1 MPAHDVTLYAKW
13 IPIPNVYTV
22 RHYYESLSTQYE
34 LTETTKQ
41 YNVYEVDETS
51 GKKTRR
57 DYIYTDDVLKA
68 EELVRDN
75 QIVPEGF
82 EIDWSLTTSSMSV
95 APDGSTVVDIYYKRQ
110 IHSVTYSMGELKD
123 SDNPDVV
130 IRYRYG
136 ETIYVPTYFM
146 PGYTFEN
153 WEKEYGL

>member
-1 MPAHDVTLYAKW
+1 M
-13 IPIPNVYTV
+13 
-22 RHYYESLSTQYE
+22 
-34 LTETTKQ
+34 
-41 YNVYEVDETS
+41 
-51 GKKTRR
+51 
-57 DYIYTDDVLKA
+57 LKA

-146 PGYTFEN
+146 LGYTFEN
-153 WEKEYGL
+153 WEKESGL